1 MSSFAT
7 ASAAPSAASS
17 ATPASTSAAAA
28 ATPEYRMPNPET
40 LQNAVRLA
48 IKEDRPIIMDYWTAS
63 IDKTATI
70 GIGDDGT
77 KLLVKS
83 ITEYTSTIQK
93 IFKVKTD
100 YIVMTENSIYLIDGE
115 VTPRRIDMKNWHN
128 E

>member
-1 MSSFAT
+1 MSTFVA
-7 ASAAPSAASS
+7 ASNTPTSVSAAS
-17 ATPASTSAAAA
+17 PAAAS
-28 ATPEYRMPNPET
+28 TPEYRMPHPET
-40 LQNAVRLA
+40 LQNAARLA

-70 GIGDDGT
+70 GIGEDGT

-83 ITEYTSTIQK
+83 MTEYTSTVQK

-115 VTPRRIDMKNWHN
+115 VTPRRIDMNNWHK